1 MAVSPCKSWRPG
13 RETQQMPPPSAP
25 ARGPGYTRRCN
36 GRGNDQSDGLQD
48 SHATLAKNSSGE
60 LCLTPG
66 NKSSNDNSKDEGSS
80 RRSCNDDN
88 GKRVLSDA
96 ICHWQEQRKIRVY
109 RERDNTSAKSPSTPR
124 LPHENIMQQ
133 HNHHAATVTNNASR
147 KPCMRNGEE
156 RKGAEVMHGA
166 ESRTGSTPNHR
177 RYETPTQSM
186 IRKNKRISSRPDVR
200 ITKTSEAES
209 RKKVRIN
216 ELPKLRTSP
225 KGSERPTSA
234 LKRLY

>member
-1 MAVSPCKSWRPG
+1 MSLAGVT
-13 RETQQMPPPSAP
+13 ENPSLP
-25 ARGPGYTRRCN
+25 
-36 GRGNDQSDGLQD
+36 
-48 SHATLAKNSSGE
+48 
-60 LCLTPG
+60 
-66 NKSSNDNSKDEGSS
+66 
-80 RRSCNDDN
+80 
-88 GKRVLSDA
+88 
-96 ICHWQEQRKIRVY
+96 

-177 RYETPTQSM
+177 RSETPIQPM
-186 IRKNKRISSRPDVR
+186 IRKNKRIPSPPVVR

-209 RKKVRIN
+209 REKWFEPTNSRSFEPFQKG
-216 ELPKLRTSP
+216 P
-225 KGSERPTSA
+225 KGQPA
-234 LKRLY
+234 LSNDAFKTVREYFCRYTLIFQI